1 MVMLV
6 MVLMFLMIV
15 AAAGAVLIVVMV
27 MLVMVLMFL
36 MIVAATGAVLIMVM
50 MMFMIV
56 VVMVFVLLF
65 CGKTLHLQLGQFC
78 CQAGFALHGLEQLL
92 AGQVIPRRGDDG
104 CHAVVLPEHG
114 HCSVQ
119 LGLGNGIGT
128 GQNNGGS
135 GLHLVVVELAEVLHI
150 HLDLACIGNRHGVAQ
165 GDLIVGHF
173 VHRADDIGQLAHTGG
188 LNENPVGVILL
199 DDLLQSL
206 AEIAHQRAAD
216 AAGVHL
222 GNVDARILKE
232 TAVNADF
239 AELIFNQHQ
248 LLSLVAFGNQLFN
261 QRSLASAQK
270 SGKNINFCHSNTF

>member
-1 MVMLV
+1 M
-6 MVLMFLMIV
+6 
-15 AAAGAVLIVVMV
+15 VVM
-27 MLVMVLMFL
+27 
-36 MIVAATGAVLIMVM
+36 
-50 MMFMIV
+50 V
-56 VVMVFVLLF
+56 VVMVVVLF
-65 CGKTLHLQLGQFC
+65 FRRKTLHFQLSQFC

-92 AGQVIPRRGDDG
+92 AGQILPRRGDNG

-114 HCSVQ
+114 HCGVQ

-128 GQNNGGS
+128 RQNNGGS
-135 GLHLVVVELAEVLHI
+135 GLHLVVVELTEVLHI

-173 VHRADDIGQLAHTGG
+173 VHCADDIGQLAHTGG
-188 LNENPVGVILL
+188 LNENPVGVVLL
-199 DDLLQSL
+199 DNLFQSL
-206 AEIAHQRAAD
+206 AEVAHQRAAD

-248 LLSLVAFGNQLFN
+248 LLSLVTFGNQLFN
-261 QRSLASAQK
+261 QRSLAGAQK